1 MYKNYPVKASKN
13 ATEGYVLNLIKGTCK
28 NETGVKTAIKLMNRK
43 VLDEKFVKKIYSYLK
58 RAKVYKGE
66 IDKCG
71 YISYQLWG
79 GDEMLNWSEQ
89 ILKK

>member
-1 MYKNYPVKASKN
+1 MYSNYPVKASKN
-13 ATEGYVLNLIKGTCK
+13 ATEGYVLNLMKGSCK
-28 NETGVKTAIKLMNRK
+28 NATGVKTAIKLMNRV
-43 VLDEKFVKKIYSYLK
+43 VLNKKFVKKIYLYLK

-79 GDEMLNWSEQ
+79 GDEMLNWAEQ

>member
-1 MYKNYPVKASKN
+1 MYSNYPAQASKN
-13 ATEGYVLNLIKGTCK
+13 ATEGYFLNMMKGSCK
-28 NETGVKTAIKLMNRK
+28 NATGVKTGIKLINRE
-43 VLDEKFVKKIYSYLK
+43 VLNEKFVKKIYSYLK

-79 GDEMLNWSEQ
+79 GDEMLNWAEK

>member
-28 NETGVKTAIKLMNRK
+28 NATGVKTAIKLMNRQ

-66 IDKCG
+66 IDRCG
-71 YISYQLWG
+71 YISYQMWG
-79 GDEMLNWSEQ
+79 GDEMLNWTEQ